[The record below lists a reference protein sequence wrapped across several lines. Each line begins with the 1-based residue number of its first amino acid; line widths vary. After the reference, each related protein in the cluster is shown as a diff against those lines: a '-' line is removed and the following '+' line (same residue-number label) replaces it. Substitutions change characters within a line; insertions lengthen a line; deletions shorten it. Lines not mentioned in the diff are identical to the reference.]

1 MATDWLARILASEA
15 QQSVDDLAQ
24 KVGHAFQFKGTVD
37 TVEDLPSTGN
47 LIGDMYTVKANGHE
61 YAWTIDNEH
70 PDGYW
75 LDMGDI
81 FDLSGYLMK
90 DDLAQT
96 TGSATDNTMSQ
107 KAITDAI
114 DAVLP
119 DVTIDDKGKVLMVN
133 DSGQWNKSELPL
145 ATKIKYGLIKLGDGL
160 AIDEE
165 DGTTIVDV
173 TTMRCDVV
181 DGTNI

>member
-1 MATDWLARILASEA
+1 MADWIARILAAEA
-15 QQSVDDLAQ
+15 QGQVEDLAK
-24 KVGHAFQFKGTVD
+24 KVGHAFQFRGTVP
-37 TVEDLPSTGN
+37 TVDNLPTEGN
-47 LIGDMYTVKANGHE
+47 LVGDIYTVDADGHE
-61 YAWTIDNEH
+61 YAWTIDDEH

-90 DDLAQT
+90 ENLAQT
-96 TGSATDNTMSQ
+96 TGDAIDNTMSQ

-114 DAVLP
+114 NAVLP
-119 DVTIDDKGKVLMVN
+119 DVTIDDAGKVLMVN
-133 DSGQWNKSELPL
+133 DSGQWNKQELPL
-145 ATKIKYGLIKLGDGL
+145 ATKIKYGLVKLGDGL

-165 DGTTIVDV
+165 DGATIVDV
-173 TTMRCDVV
+173 NTMRCDVV